1 MLGLV
6 FRNLG
11 PVITEDKD
19 IFQARHRSYQILYV
33 DIDLGI
39 QIPELILFLLSAA
52 QLAHSIILFSLT
64 KMF

>member
-39 QIPELILFLLSAA
+39 QIPELILFLRHFV
-52 QLAHSIILFSLT
+52 QGH
-64 KMF
+64 